1 MRFVCF
7 LILIFSTSLFASE
20 KELPVGTFPG
30 VSFSLDKNGVSIF
43 SNEDVHYHKST
54 LQITK
59 ISSHIYE
66 FTIDV
71 YLQQTPNSKTLS
83 DTRVDRYKVIW
94 RSETMGELIN
104 ERVDYE
110 KELSEFLLL
119 GGNFTIKSLVSKSG
133 IIETQTYK
141 IE

>member
-1 MRFVCF
+1 MRFICF
-7 LILIFSTSLFASE
+7 LILIFSTNLFASE
-20 KELPVGTFPG
+20 KGLPVGTFPG
-30 VSFSLDKNGVSIF
+30 VSFSLEKNGASIF

-66 FTIDV
+66 FTVSV
-71 YLQQTPNSKTLS
+71 YLQDTPKSKALS
-83 DTRVDRYKVIW
+83 ETRIDRYKVIW
-94 RSETMGELIN
+94 KRENMGSLIN
-104 ERVDYE
+104 ERIEYD
-110 KELSEFLLL
+110 KELTEFLLL
-119 GGNFTIKSLVSKSG
+119 SGNLTIKSLVSTSG

>member
-1 MRFVCF
+1 M
-7 LILIFSTSLFASE
+7 
-20 KELPVGTFPG
+20 
-30 VSFSLDKNGVSIF
+30 
-43 SNEDVHYHKST
+43 
-54 LQITK
+54 
-59 ISSHIYE
+59 
-66 FTIDV
+66 
-71 YLQQTPNSKTLS
+71 QQTPNSKALS

-94 RSETMGELIN
+94 RSEAMGELIN
-104 ERVDYE
+104 ERVDYD

>member
-1 MRFVCF
+1 MQ
-7 LILIFSTSLFASE
+7 
-20 KELPVGTFPG
+20 
-30 VSFSLDKNGVSIF
+30 
-43 SNEDVHYHKST
+43 
-54 LQITK
+54 QI
-59 ISSHIYE
+59 
-66 FTIDV
+66 
-71 YLQQTPNSKTLS
+71 PNSKTLS

>member
-1 MRFVCF
+1 
-7 LILIFSTSLFASE
+7 
-20 KELPVGTFPG
+20 
-30 VSFSLDKNGVSIF
+30 
-43 SNEDVHYHKST
+43 
-54 LQITK
+54 
-59 ISSHIYE
+59 
-66 FTIDV
+66 
-71 YLQQTPNSKTLS
+71 
-83 DTRVDRYKVIW
+83 
-94 RSETMGELIN
+94 MGELIN

>member
-1 MRFVCF
+1 M
-7 LILIFSTSLFASE
+7 
-20 KELPVGTFPG
+20 
-30 VSFSLDKNGVSIF
+30 
-43 SNEDVHYHKST
+43 
-54 LQITK
+54 
-59 ISSHIYE
+59 
-66 FTIDV
+66 
-71 YLQQTPNSKTLS
+71 QQTPNSKALS

-119 GGNFTIKSLVSKSG
+119 GSNFTIKSLVSKSA